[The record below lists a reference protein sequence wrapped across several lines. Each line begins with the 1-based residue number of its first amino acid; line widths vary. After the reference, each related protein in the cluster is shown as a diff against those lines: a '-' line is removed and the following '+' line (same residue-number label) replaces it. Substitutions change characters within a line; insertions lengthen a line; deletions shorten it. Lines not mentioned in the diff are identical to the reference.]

1 MIADIQ
7 PLLDGLTRFRTVA
20 LRGAL
25 KGLGPMAII
34 YSNAMGDDPAHGN
47 VTGATHAN
55 YAAIPVYAAF
65 GETGAS
71 TLQSQVSVV
80 ESLNPGT
87 SDTEPLTLPDSVI
100 AVILSSA
107 TDYQY
112 KLETENAGQKAVLG
126 PTIAGAGDDFTRAAA
141 EGSKAA
147 LS

>member
-20 LRGAL
+20 LRGAF
-25 KGLGPMAII
+25 KGLGKMAII
-34 YSNAMGDDPAHGN
+34 YSNTMESDPAHGN

-55 YAAIPVYAAF
+55 YAAIPVAAIL

-71 TLQSQVSVV
+71 TVQRQVAVV
-80 ESLNPGT
+80 EALNPGT
-87 SDTEPLTLPDSVI
+87 SDTEPLTLPDTTL

-141 EGSKAA
+141 EGSKDA